1 MVCIVFSDHLNA
13 TYLSE
18 VLSTLILFYVNTH
31 RTEFYIYTWC
41 MFPQEFLWDFLNHQE
56 GPRIRDRLS
65 HGEINLEAFPR
76 EVANQ
81 IVAFAITLFCR
92 FSDEDMFAFKV
103 VINIMVSEGFFSV
116 VLDAKSDF

>member
-1 MVCIVFSDHLNA
+1 
-13 TYLSE
+13 
-18 VLSTLILFYVNTH
+18 
-31 RTEFYIYTWC
+31 

-81 IVAFAITLFCR
+81 IVAFAITLLCR

-103 VINIMVSEGFFSV
+103 MINIMVSEDFFPV
-116 VLDAKSDF
+116 VLDAKSDFRESCDRIFVYSSFFWK